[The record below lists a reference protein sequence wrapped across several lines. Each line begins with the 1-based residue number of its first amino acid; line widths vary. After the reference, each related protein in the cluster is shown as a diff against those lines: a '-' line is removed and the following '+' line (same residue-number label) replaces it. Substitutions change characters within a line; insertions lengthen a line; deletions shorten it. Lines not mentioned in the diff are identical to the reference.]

1 MTEFEVSVTVE
12 ARDRAERIR
21 TALGVSW
28 QLIKEAYLAR
38 DWISLGYDSWDHY
51 CSSEF
56 GESRI
61 KLPREERQEVVS
73 SMREIGMS
81 TRAIAAATGT
91 SAMQISRDLRGVTKV
106 TPESEPSPVVGTDGK
121 TYTPRPRLAPVPDP
135 PQKPAEAPASTPE
148 PVPSF
153 DDEPDDDTPEW
164 EEVAHIPPARLKD
177 VSRPTAVNIPQKELD
192 ELNNAPGSP
201 PSDVPGPKIHRPL
214 DEGYHNP
221 KEHLID
227 LMSHLKKASKAI
239 EDAIFTAKHIDS
251 WNGGPLSGDLR
262 DLLDQLDAA
271 LDGGS
276 FDAELARLIEGEK

>member
-81 TRAIAAATGT
+81 TRAIGTAIGASEATVRRELAT
-91 SAMQISRDLRGVTKV
+91 ASNDAVEPAEVTGVN
-106 TPESEPSPVVGTDGK
+106 GK
-121 TYTPRPRLAPVPDP
+121 TYTPKPRLAPVPDP
-135 PQKPAEAPASTPE
+135 PEKPAEAPIPE
-148 PVPSF
+148 PESALSF
-153 DDEPDDDTPEW
+153 DDEPDDGTPEW

-192 ELNNAPGSP
+192 ELNNAPGTP
-201 PSDVPGPKIHRPL
+201 LQEPTPEVYKPL
-214 DEGYHNP
+214 DEEYHNP
-221 KEHLID
+221 KEHFIN

-251 WNGGPLSGDLR
+251 WDGGPLSGDLR
-262 DLLDQLDAA
+262 ELLDQLDAA
-271 LDGGS
+271 LNGGS
-276 FDAELARLIEGEK
+276 FDAELARLIEGEGK